1 MTRMRA
7 LAFAGLSAVVTGC
20 ARSVQAPP
28 PTPADIPAL
37 EAARQQRP
45 NDASVLTRLGIAY
58 YDAKDYTK
66 ARDALRAT
74 LVVEPG
80 SLAAAVYL
88 GLAYEELGNLDS
100 ARVSYTRAA
109 ALPRITSGQREELT
123 NRLTLLTRKEMQ
135 QDART
140 ALAQE
145 ETLTRTAPVENSIAV
160 FPFRYRGANEELRP
174 LERGLSHIF
183 VTDLSKV
190 ARLRLL
196 ERERVQ
202 ALLDEMQLADSGRVQ
217 PATGARSGRILRAAS
232 VVQGTLQ
239 DQPGNG
245 SPLRL
250 DANVV
255 NATNATITATG
266 AATDRLQQLFEVEKQ
281 VVFQLLERM
290 GITLSAAERR
300 AISERPTADLQ
311 AFLAFSRG
319 LEAEDRGDFQAAA
332 DQFNAAV
339 ARDPNFRTAR
349 DRQAQNQRMAAAM
362 GTPPAQLA
370 GIQGGIPNAPDRPQ
384 QPGTPSPRV
393 ITLRNVITGS
403 IPSHGGLITGQVGGE
418 LPPVV
423 RPPLPE
429 AIQTDDPRTGGL
441 TGQIII
447 IITRP

>member
-7 LAFAGLSAVVTGC
+7 LALAGFAAVVSGC

-45 NDASVLTRLGIAY
+45 NDGSVLTRLGIAY
-58 YDAKDYTK
+58 YDAKDFTK

-74 LVVEPG
+74 LVIEPT
-80 SLAAAVYL
+80 SYAAAVYL
-88 GLAYEELGNLDS
+88 GLSYEELGNLDS
-100 ARVSYTRAA
+100 ARVSYNRASA
-109 ALPRITSGQREELT
+109 MRITSSQREELT
-123 NRLTLLTRKEMQ
+123 ARLTLLTRKELQ
-135 QDART
+135 QDARN
-140 ALAQE
+140 AVAQE
-145 ETLTRTAPVENSIAV
+145 ATLTQSAPVENTIAV

-174 LERGLSHIF
+174 LERGLSQLI

-202 ALLDEMQLADSGRVQ
+202 ALLDEMQLTDSGRVQ
-217 PATGARSGRILRAAS
+217 TATGARSGRMLRAAS

-245 SPLRL
+245 SQLRL
-250 DANVV
+250 DANVI
-255 NATNATITATG
+255 NATNASVTASG

-281 VVFQLLERM
+281 VVLQLLQRM

-311 AFLAFSRG
+311 AFLAYSRG

-332 DQFNAAV
+332 DQFSAAV
-339 ARDPNFRTAR
+339 ARDPNFRSAKNK
-349 DRQAQNQRMAAAM
+349 QAQNQRMAAAM
-362 GTPPAQLA
+362 GTTPAQLA
-370 GIQGGIPNAPDRPQ
+370 GIQGGVPTGSDQLQ
-384 QPGTPSPRV
+384 QPGTSTPRV

-403 IPSHGGLITGQVGGE
+403 VPSHGGLITGLVGSQ
-418 LPPVV
+418 PPVQ
-423 RPPLPE
+423 PPSLPE

-441 TGQIII
+441 IGQIII

>member
-7 LAFAGLSAVVTGC
+7 LAFAGFAAVVSGC
-20 ARSVQAPP
+20 AHSVQTPA

-58 YDAKDYTK
+58 YDAKDFTK

-74 LVVEPG
+74 LVVEPT
-80 SLAAAVYL
+80 SYAAAVYL
-88 GLAYEELGNLDS
+88 GLSYEELGNLDS
-100 ARVSYTRAA
+100 ARVSYDRAA
-109 ALPRITSGQREELT
+109 AMHITSTQKEELT
-123 NRLTLLTRKEMQ
+123 ARLTLLTRKELQ
-135 QDART
+135 QDARN

-145 ETLTRTAPVENSIAV
+145 ATLTRSAPVENTIAV

-174 LERGLSHIF
+174 LERGLSQLI

-190 ARLRLL
+190 SRLRLL

-202 ALLDEMQLADSGRVQ
+202 ALLDEMQLTDSGRVQ
-217 PATGARSGRILRAAS
+217 AATGARSGRMLRAAS

-245 SPLRL
+245 SQLRL

-255 NATNATITATG
+255 NATNASVTATG
-266 AATDRLQQLFEVEKQ
+266 AATDRLQQLFEVEKT
-281 VVFQLLERM
+281 VVLQLLQKM

-311 AFLAFSRG
+311 AFLAYSRG
-319 LEAEDRGDFQAAA
+319 LEAEDRGDYQAAA

-349 DRQAQNQRMAAAM
+349 DKQAQNQRMAAAM
-362 GTPPAQLA
+362 GTTPAQLA
-370 GIQGGIPNAPDRPQ
+370 GIQGGVPNGPDRPQ
-384 QPGTPSPRV
+384 QPGTPAPRV
-393 ITLRNVITGS
+393 VTLRNVITGS
-403 IPSHGGLITGQVGGE
+403 VPSHGGLITGQVGGGR
-418 LPPVV
+418 PPVQ

>member
-1 MTRMRA
+1 MTRMCA
-7 LAFAGLSAVVTGC
+7 LALAGFVAIVSGC
-20 ARSVQAPP
+20 AHPVQTPA

-58 YDAKDYTK
+58 YDTKDYAK

-74 LVVEPG
+74 LVVEPA
-80 SLAAAVYL
+80 SYAAAIYL

-100 ARVSYTRAA
+100 ARVSYNRAGTM
-109 ALPRITSGQREELT
+109 RISSGQREELN
-123 NRLTLLTRKEMQ
+123 NRLTLLTRKELQ
-135 QDART
+135 QDARN

-145 ETLTRTAPVENSIAV
+145 ATLTRSAPVENTIAV
-160 FPFRYRGANEELRP
+160 FPFRYRGTNEELRP
-174 LERGLSHIF
+174 LERGLSQLI

-190 ARLRLL
+190 TRLRLL

-202 ALLDEMQLADSGRVQ
+202 ALLDEMQMTDSGRVQ
-217 PATGARSGRILRAAS
+217 TATGARSGRMLRAAS

-239 DQPGNG
+239 DQNQTQ
-245 SPLRL
+245 LRL

-255 NATNATITATG
+255 NATNAQVTASG

-281 VVFQLLERM
+281 VVFQLLEKM

-319 LEAEDRGDFQAAA
+319 LEAEDRGDFQTAANE
-332 DQFNAAV
+332 FNAAV
-339 ARDPNFRTAR
+339 ARDPNFKTAR
-349 DRQAQNQRMAAAM
+349 DKQAQNQRMAAAM
-362 GTPPAQLA
+362 GTTPAQLA
-370 GIQGGIPNAPDRPQ
+370 GIQGGVPDARDRPQ
-384 QPGTPSPRV
+384 QPGSTTPRV
-393 ITLRNVITGS
+393 ATLKNVITGS
-403 IPSHGGLITGQVGGE
+403 VPSHGGLISGQVGGGH
-418 LPPVV
+418 PPVV

>member
-7 LAFAGLSAVVTGC
+7 LALAGLAAVVSGC
-20 ARSVQAPP
+20 ARSVSTTA

-58 YDAKDYTK
+58 YDAKDFGK

-74 LVVEPG
+74 LVVEPN
-80 SLAAAVYL
+80 SYAAAIYL

-100 ARVSYTRAA
+100 ARVSYTRAGA
-109 ALPRITSGQREELT
+109 MRISSSQREELN
-123 NRLTLLTRKEMQ
+123 NRLTLLTRLELQ

-145 ETLTRTAPVENSIAV
+145 ATITQSPPVANTIAV
-160 FPFRYRGANEELRP
+160 FPFRYRGSNEELRP
-174 LERGLSHIF
+174 LERGLSHLI
-183 VTDLSKV
+183 VADLSKV
-190 ARLRLL
+190 SRLRLL

-202 ALLDEMQLADSGRVQ
+202 ALLDEMRLADSGRVEA
-217 PATGARSGRILRAAS
+217 ATGARSGRMLRAAS
-232 VVQGTLQ
+232 VVQGSLQ
-239 DQPGNG
+239 DQQNQ
-245 SPLRL
+245 LRL

-255 NATNATITATG
+255 NATNAQITATG

-281 VVFQLLERM
+281 VVIQLLERM
-290 GITLSAAERR
+290 GITLSPAERR

-319 LEAEDRGDFQAAA
+319 LEAEDRGDFQEAAN
-332 DQFNAAV
+332 QFNAAV

-349 DRQAQNQRMAAAM
+349 DKQAQNQRMAAAIQT
-362 GTPPAQLA
+362 TPLQLA
-370 GIQGGIPNAPDRPQ
+370 GIQGGIPTGGDRP
-384 QPGTPSPRV
+384 QPGTPTPRV

-403 IPSHGGLITGQVGGE
+403 VPSHGGLITGQVGGGG
-418 LPPVV
+418 PPTQ

-429 AIQTDDPRTGGL
+429 AIQVDDPRTGGL

>member
-7 LAFAGLSAVVTGC
+7 LALAGFAAVVSGC
-20 ARSVQAPP
+20 ARSVQAPA

-58 YDAKDYTK
+58 FDAKDYTK

-74 LVVEPG
+74 LVVEPT
-80 SLAAAVYL
+80 SYAAAVYL
-88 GLAYEELGNLDS
+88 GLSYEELGNLDS
-100 ARVSYTRAA
+100 ARVSYNRAA
-109 ALPRITSGQREELT
+109 GMRITSGQREELT
-123 NRLTLLTRKEMQ
+123 ARLTLLTRKELQ
-135 QDART
+135 QDARN

-145 ETLTRTAPVENSIAV
+145 AVLTQSAPVENTIAV

-174 LERGLSHIF
+174 LERGLSQLI

-202 ALLDEMQLADSGRVQ
+202 ALLDEMQLTDSGRVQ
-217 PATGARSGRILRAAS
+217 SATGARSGRMLRAAS

-245 SPLRL
+245 SQLRL
-250 DANVV
+250 DANVI
-255 NATNATITATG
+255 NATNASVTASG
-266 AATDRLQQLFEVEKQ
+266 AATDRLQQLFEVEKT
-281 VVFQLLERM
+281 VVLQLLQKM

-311 AFLAFSRG
+311 AFLAYSRG

-339 ARDPNFRTAR
+339 ARDPNFRTAK
-349 DRQAQNQRMAAAM
+349 DKQAQNQRMAAAM
-362 GTPPAQLA
+362 GTTPAQLA
-370 GIQGGIPNAPDRPQ
+370 GIQGGVPTGADRPQ
-384 QPGTPSPRV
+384 QPGTPTPRV

-403 IPSHGGLITGQVGGE
+403 VPSHGGLITGQVGGQ
-418 LPPVV
+418 PPLQ